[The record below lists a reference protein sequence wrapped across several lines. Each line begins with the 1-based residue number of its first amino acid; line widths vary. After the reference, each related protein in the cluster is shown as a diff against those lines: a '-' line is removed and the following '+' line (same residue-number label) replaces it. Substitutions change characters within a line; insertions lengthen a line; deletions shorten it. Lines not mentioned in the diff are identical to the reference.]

1 MKKLLCVLLAMT
13 VLLTLAACGQEKQR
27 KVTIYIP
34 ETDTVYQADM
44 VSAPLSVTYIFE
56 EGWQEK
62 ESFRMTCSGDTEI
75 LGVGNDAPTMIFNG
89 KTVITE
95 IAGVY
100 RSEATY
106 DDNGRQISRITPF
119 LTENA
124 TMATMEFAYTY
135 DAHGRRLTQV
145 TKYYYP
151 DTAETETEIQT
162 YTYEDTE
169 TGSKGTFTEGN
180 TTYVLEYDK
189 NDRLVA
195 KATVTDGLEVS
206 RTECEYDEH
215 GNWVKAVTY
224 DRGQKVSEAE
234 YTYKAVEVSEE
245 TANRLPHFNRD
256 N

>member
-1 MKKLLCVLLAMT
+1 MKKLFCVLLVMIT
-13 VLLTLAACGQEKQR
+13 LLPFAACGKEKQNM
-27 KVTIYIP
+27 VTIYIP
-34 ETDTVYQADM
+34 DTDIQIDTDSTQRT
-44 VSAPLSVTYIFE
+44 VTYLFE

-62 ESFRMTCSGDTEI
+62 ESFRVTYIGDTEI
-75 LGVGNDAPTMIFNG
+75 FGVGNDAPTMIYNG

-135 DAHGRRLTQV
+135 DVQGRRLTQI

-151 DTAETETEIQT
+151 DKDEPVFETQT
-162 YTYEDTE
+162 YTYEETE
-169 TGSKGTFTEGN
+169 TGSKGTFTEGD

-189 NDRLVA
+189 NYYLVA
-195 KATVTDGLEVS
+195 KATIAEGHEVS

-215 GNWVKAVTY
+215 GNWI
-224 DRGQKVSEAE
+224 RSVSYAYGKKTFEQQ
-234 YTYKAVEVSEE
+234 YSYKAVEVTEE
-245 TANRLPHFNRD
+245 TANRLPYFKRGN
-256 N
+256 

>member
-13 VLLTLAACGQEKQR
+13 VLLSLAACGQEKQR

-34 ETDTVYQADM
+34 EIDTLYQADR

-135 DAHGRRLTQV
+135 DALGRRLTQT
-145 TKYYYP
+145 TKYSYP
-151 DTAETETEIQT
+151 DKAEPEIETQT

-169 TGSKGTFTEGN
+169 TGSKGTYIQGN

-189 NDRLVA
+189 QCNLVT
-195 KATVTDGLEVS
+195 KATITDGQEVS
-206 RTECEYDEH
+206 RTENEYDQY
-215 GNWVKAVTY
+215 GNWIRSVSYAY
-224 DRGQKVSEAE
+224 GQKTFEQH
-234 YTYKAVEVSEE
+234 YTYKAVEVTEE
-245 TANRLPHFNRD
+245 TANRLPWFKRGK
-256 N
+256 